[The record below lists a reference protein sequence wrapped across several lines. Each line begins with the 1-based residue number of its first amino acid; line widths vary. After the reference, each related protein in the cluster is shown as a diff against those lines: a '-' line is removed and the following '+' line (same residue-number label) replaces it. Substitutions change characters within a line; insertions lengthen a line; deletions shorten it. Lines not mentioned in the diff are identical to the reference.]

1 VKLLARLQHM
11 IVRAGLAPRRAPSL
25 RWILRFAAAIM
36 ASLALWALVLW
47 GLALL
52 VGFTGLR

>member
-1 VKLLARLQHM
+1 M